1 MFFQLEEN
9 FRMNPQ
15 LCNFVEIIYQKRFEP
30 MRSRREIA
38 LLGEDIHT
46 QLSRSPACSV
56 SGFLQG
62 MSEVM
67 KNGQSEIMSAPI
79 SAVHSRGGNATT
91 LFMMKL
97 VPNLGH
103 FSPAE
108 LHVRLEAKVV
118 GELVRELAGAFP
130 DETIF
135 VVTPHR
141 VQRSLVSKELSL
153 HGMALRNRD
162 DNGSEERARVWVDT
176 TERMQGRVS
185 HGLF

>member
-1 MFFQLEEN
+1 
-9 FRMNPQ
+9 
-15 LCNFVEIIYQKRFEP
+15 
-30 MRSRREIA
+30 
-38 LLGEDIHT
+38 
-46 QLSRSPACSV
+46 
-56 SGFLQG
+56 
-62 MSEVM
+62 
-67 KNGQSEIMSAPI
+67 
-79 SAVHSRGGNATT
+79 VHSKGGNATT

-118 GELVRELAGAFP
+118 GELVRELVGAFP

-153 HGMALRNRD
+153 HGIALRNRE
-162 DNGSEERARVWVDT
+162 DNDSEEKARVWVDT
-176 TERMQGRVS
+176 TERMQGIISFVMV
-185 HGLF
+185 